1 MDFKNFFPS
10 ITAHDFCQYLVT
22 NGIVD
27 SNNTHEQQLLANL
40 LFMSEGGNLILSIG
54 APSSPLISNAM
65 MFAFDQ
71 KVADLAQQND
81 IAYTRYSDDLTF
93 STNKENV
100 LFDWPEK
107 VAVIL
112 GEIPSPQISLN
123 DSKTVFSSMKHNRH
137 VTGVDSIR
145 GLVAFANVVEPDFV
159 ARLFDKYPV
168 QMTKL
173 FPKKPPPLIVE
184 F

>member
-1 MDFKNFFPS
+1 
-10 ITAHDFCQYLVT
+10 
-22 NGIVD
+22 
-27 SNNTHEQQLLANL
+27 
-40 LFMSEGGNLILSIG
+40 MSEGGNLILSIG

-137 VTGVDSIR
+137 VTGVTITNDGKASIGRSRKREIKTRVFCLLNEGVTSDEVDSIR